1 MADGSVCISPI
12 RFGPRVCAISI
23 ILVSPLSR
31 SAIAIALLLVP
42 RSIARLK
49 RALMRG
55 GLSWLSR
62 CQFASLA
69 ARDGKR
75 RLYVIRL
82 GRPAAGPAPLISVPP
97 PPERLPEVDR
107 SSSAKR
113 AADS

>member
-1 MADGSVCISPI
+1 MADGSVGTSPI

-23 ILVSPLSR
+23 IRVSPLSR

-55 GLSWLSR
+55 GLSCLSC

-69 ARDGKR
+69 ARDGKH

-82 GRPAAGPAPLISVPP
+82 GRLRQPADASPLISVPP
-97 PPERLPEVDR
+97 PPERLP
-107 SSSAKR
+107 
-113 AADS
+113 